1 MIMDDKAKKIKRIKE
16 DIITLVISLAVGGII
31 FLIYFLL
38 NKDRYGGI
46 SAGCNATILSAIIL
60 VSAGVLVWLSRLG
73 AFDTFAYGFKQ
84 LGSSIFSK
92 NPRKYNNMVEY
103 KQDKYEKRKEKTNY
117 YLFIILA
124 GLLFGVATLILEII
138 YHTMIGG

>member
-1 MIMDDKAKKIKRIKE
+1 MDDKAKKIKRIKE
-16 DIITLVISLAVGGII
+16 DIITFVISLGVGGII

-38 NKDRYGGI
+38 NKDRYGEI

-60 VSAGVLVWLSRLG
+60 VSSGVLVWLSRLG

-92 NPRKYNNMVEY
+92 NPQKYNNMVEY

>member
-1 MIMDDKAKKIKRIKE
+1 MDDKAKKIKRIKE
-16 DIITLVISLAVGGII
+16 DIITLVISLGVGGII

-60 VSAGVLVWLSRLG
+60 VSSGVLVWLSRLG

>member
-1 MIMDDKAKKIKRIKE
+1 MIMDDKTKKIKRIKE
-16 DIITLVISLAVGGII
+16 DIITVVISLGVGGII

-60 VSAGVLVWLSRLG
+60 VSSGVLVWLSRLG